1 MRERR
6 ERQNL
11 VERLRALLDSGRTVV
26 SVGEGEPLDPGVADE
41 RNGVRD
47 SEVGGHAHVAAEESD
62 R

>member
-11 VERLRALLDSGRTVV
+11 VDRLRALLDSGRTVLA
-26 SVGEGEPLDPGVADE
+26 VGEGGRLAPVGPS
-41 RNGVRD
+41 D
-47 SEVGGHAHVAAEESD
+47 SDGDRGTEVGGHADGARDE